1 MSNFKQLQD
10 RKTSWPKPEKN
21 AEAKKKKQ
29 PVLMRGLNVNVI
41 ALFKIE

>member
-21 AEAKKKKQ
+21 AEAKKNKTACINAWTKCEC
-29 PVLMRGLNVNVI
+29 NCFI
-41 ALFKIE
+41 